1 MKKLMSFLVA
11 VIFWSSAPLMAQN
24 YIVDNEESNL
34 SILGT
39 STLHD
44 WKINAEEIEGSA
56 KLVKKGD
63 DLTEITSLEINVPV
77 VNMIS
82 GLDAM
87 DDHMRIAMTANDSKA
102 VQFKLTKIL
111 KISPN
116 TINGFTIQAEGD
128 LTIINNTKP
137 KRLQVTMACKDKNT
151 CRFFGE
157 TMIDMTE
164 FNVSPP
170 TAEMGSIKTE
180 KDVKV
185 VFDVVFKKK

>member
-1 MKKLMSFLVA
+1 MKKIFSFLVI
-11 VIFWSSAPLMAQN
+11 VIFWSLEPLMAQN
-24 YIVDNEESNL
+24 YTVDNEASTL
-34 SILGT
+34 SVLGT

-44 WKINAEEIEGSA
+44 WKINAEQIEGSA
-56 KLVKKGD
+56 KLVKKGET
-63 DLTEITSLEINVPV
+63 LTDISSLEINVPV
-77 VNMIS
+77 ANMFS

-87 DDHMRIAMTANDSKA
+87 DDHMRTAMTANDANS

-111 KISPN
+111 KMTPN
-116 TINGFTIQAEGD
+116 TIGGYTIQAEGD
-128 LTIINNTKP
+128 LTIANNTKP
-137 KRLQVTMACKDKNT
+137 IRLQVTMDKKNKDG

-157 TMIDMTE
+157 TMLDMTD

-185 VFDVVFKKK
+185 VFDVTFSKM